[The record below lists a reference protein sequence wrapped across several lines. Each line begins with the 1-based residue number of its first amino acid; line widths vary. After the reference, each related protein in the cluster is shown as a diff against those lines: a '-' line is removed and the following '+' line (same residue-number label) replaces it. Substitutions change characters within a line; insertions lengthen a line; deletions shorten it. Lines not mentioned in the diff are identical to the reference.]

1 MYTHNFNLKM
11 NFFLF
16 QNFFLKVLKIQ
27 IQSLERAEEQA
38 KQLLKERKV
47 KISDT
52 NRKRFEKHAKALE
65 TLQSRQNLHRLQRSQ
80 SLKAKLTNHD
90 QWMAHKSEQHLETL
104 KKAKKAAE
112 LRQII
117 G

>member
-1 MYTHNFNLKM
+1 M
-11 NFFLF
+11 
-16 QNFFLKVLKIQ
+16 
-27 IQSLERAEEQA
+27 ERADEQA

-65 TLQSRQNLHRLQRSQ
+65 TMQNKQTLHRLQRSQ

-90 QWMAHKSEQHLETL
+90 QWTAHKSEQHLETL
-104 KKAKKAAE
+104 KKSKKAAE

-117 G
+117 GYKNINNF